1 MAFAGAGRAAMA
13 GVKLGFVD
21 DIEPGRFERD
31 HQFFANAL
39 ICGHAMV
46 IRPCEEVCCGS
57 SSIGGLRD
65 ERDLATFRVA
75 PGR

>member
-21 DIEPGRFERD
+21 DIEPDRLERY

-46 IRPCEEVCCGS
+46 IRPCEEVCRCS
-57 SSIGGLRD
+57 SWIGGLRD
-65 ERDLATFRVA
+65 ERDLVTFRVT
-75 PGR
+75 PGH

>member
-1 MAFAGAGRAAMA
+1 MAFASAGRAAMA

-21 DIEPGRFERD
+21 DVEPGRLERY

-46 IRPCEEVCCGS
+46 IRLLRRGLVLFELD
-57 SSIGGLRD
+57 GGLRD
-65 ERDLATFRVA
+65 ERGLATFGVA
-75 PGR
+75 PAG